1 MRSLQ
6 IIFVVLLVLPLLGQ
20 ASDYRVIH
28 SDWIPEANYVQAV
41 DPILSPSDR
50 LLGVV
55 CLKYD
60 RLEIRLYD
68 RDTLVT
74 VIINHDPNNFQYP
87 SSMVNLVQNDTLVV
101 YIDYDIGFY
110 GTDSTILQKVTLID
124 NSAFF
129 DTARYAIPVMWNY
142 RGREAHRQKVRIERN
157 NYGSEVRLCV
167 EKHMT
172 YYDFSSGGAEWWRE
186 DLSTTMF
193 IDPGSLVLLE
203 RFSYPFM
210 ERGKFSSLPDRQF
223 AAYGMHYYDYQD
235 PTSSG
240 YYRFSSMQLLD
251 SSGHAEFQ
259 ENFTYGDQ
267 WLAVGDILEQ
277 YPFDEVIYYGLN
289 AGLDYAHSPAQWNLS
304 CYNFS
309 TGSPVEVWYRP
320 ISGIQPD
327 HLFERASVLMAWRS
341 DSTLLFINA
350 ANGDIFDST
359 VISGHPSVK
368 QAFAYWND
376 SPLHAA
382 VMIGDSAMVLEFD
395 AIVDVPSDE
404 PLTPASFTLS
414 QNYPNPFNATTEI
427 RFSLERAADVTLTVY
442 NLLGQEVKTLVEGR
456 ITAGE
461 HRVTW
466 DGRDDSGNMCASGIY
481 MYRFESEETVLS
493 RKMILLK

>member
-1 MRSLQ
+1 MILR
-6 IIFVVLLVLPLLGQ
+6 IILAVLLALPLIGQ

-28 SDWIPEANYVQAV
+28 SDWIPEANYVQAI
-41 DPILSPSDR
+41 DPILSPSNQ
-50 LLGVV
+50 LLGLA
-55 CLKYD
+55 CLKSD
-60 RLEIRLYD
+60 RLEILLFD
-68 RDTLVT
+68 RDTIVHISNL
-74 VIINHDPNNFQYP
+74 NNLGYP
-87 SSMVNLVQNDTLVV
+87 VSMTNLIQGDTLVI
-101 YIDYDIGFY
+101 YIDYDVGYY
-110 GTDSTILQKVTLID
+110 GDSTYFQKVSLIGD
-124 NSAFF
+124 DVCH
-129 DTARYAIPVMWNY
+129 DTARYAIPTMWNY
-142 RGREAHRQKVRIERN
+142 RDREAHRQKVRIEKAN
-157 NYGSEVRLCV
+157 QGSEVRLCI

-193 IDPGSLVLLE
+193 IDPVSLALLE

-210 ERGKFSSLPDRQF
+210 ERGRFNSSPDRQF

-251 SSGHAEFQ
+251 SSGHADFQ
-259 ENFTYGDQ
+259 ENFAYGDQ
-267 WLAVGDILEQ
+267 WLAVGDVSDQ

-289 AGLDYAHSPAQWNLS
+289 AGLDGAHAPAQWNLS

-320 ISGIQPD
+320 ISGIQLD
-327 HLFERASVLMAWRS
+327 YLLERASVLMAWRG

-350 ANGDIFDST
+350 ADGDIFDST
-359 VISGHPSVK
+359 VVPGHSSVK

-382 VMIGDSAMVLEFD
+382 VMVGDSAMILEFD
-395 AIVDVPSDE
+395 AIVDVPSSE
-404 PLTPASFTLS
+404 PLTPSSFTLS

-427 RFSLERAADVTLTVY
+427 RFSLAQSADVSLTIY
-442 NLLGQEVKTLVEGR
+442 NLLGQEVKTLIDGKFS
-456 ITAGE
+456 AGE

-466 DGRDDSGNMCASGIY
+466 DGTDSIGHPCATGVY
-481 MYRFESEETVLS
+481 LYRLESEETSLS